1 MSISFN
7 LTRLSSERFRKVLTA
22 YLGLSEYMALRDS
35 GPKLPLNFFKFFFFI
50 RIIVKLNPALV
61 GPSQLPISHPRPVSL
76 TVYRFS
82 AQNNEDPIKK
92 RGKYSPCNESQVW
105 GVKIKLND
113 LSPQH
118 LLMSFNSSRC
128 CHGDIW
134 RCVNQ
139 STITVGGWAGSMLR
153 GTLGGP
159 RCPFP
164 LFVPLSASCLLAIN
178 ASLI

>member
-1 MSISFN
+1 M
-7 LTRLSSERFRKVLTA
+7 
-22 YLGLSEYMALRDS
+22 
-35 GPKLPLNFFKFFFFI
+35 
-50 RIIVKLNPALV
+50 KLNPALV
-61 GPSQLPISHPRPVSL
+61 GPSQLPISHPRPASL

-128 CHGDIW
+128 CHGGYLTMRKSKHNYSW
-134 RCVNQ
+134 WMSGQHAERN
-139 STITVGGWAGSMLR
+139 TRRPEM
-153 GTLGGP
+153 
-159 RCPFP
+159 PFP
-164 LFVPLSASCLLAIN
+164 PLCTPLGFLPLSYQRQSDLGARRLSKH
-178 ASLI
+178 SQKFEPMTR